1 MIDEIPK
8 YPPIP
13 ESLRDAASLK
23 LLVPFIG
30 AGVSRIGGYPDLAH
44 LAEGAMSYFIDQQ
57 KFDHAQLDQIAELP
71 PRLKLSLA
79 ADLEKEHKLEIDF
92 MKILT
97 PADGKKDAK
106 RDVYE
111 QVHRLWRFSDLFV
124 TTNYDEEL
132 DSLVSSTLTSD
143 SDATPD
149 RSTITP
155 SVIHAPQTITVDLLD
170 HKQTVVHIHGSV
182 QNRDSMVLT
191 TIDYLERYQ
200 GNRHEGGQYIENK
213 FLTFLDQLFRT
224 RNVLFIGYG
233 LEELEI
239 LEYVIQ
245 KGLQKRSL
253 QKGRARHFVLQGFFS
268 HQLSL
273 ARSLEG
279 YFRSFGIQLLPF
291 SRDERDWES
300 LIGVLDR
307 LSEELPPGS
316 RLSSSERIDMEEL
329 LQ

>member
-13 ESLRDAASLK
+13 ETLRVAANLK

-30 AGVSRIGGYPDLAH
+30 AGVSRVGGYPGWVGLAQR
-44 LAEGAMSYFIDQQ
+44 AMSYFIDQQ
-57 KFDHAQLDQIAELP
+57 KFDHARFDQISELP

-79 ADLEKEHKLEIDF
+79 VDLEKEHELTIDF
-92 MKILT
+92 RKILT
-97 PADGKKDAK
+97 PAEGKNVAR

-111 QVHRLWRFSDLFV
+111 KVHRFWRFSDIFV

-132 DSLVSSTLTSD
+132 DNLVPPSLTSKG
-143 SDATPD
+143 DATQD
-149 RSTITP
+149 HTTIGP
-155 SVIHAPQTITVDLLD
+155 SVIYKPQDIIVDLLD

-182 QNRDSMVLT
+182 RDRNSMVLT
-191 TIDYLERYQ
+191 TLNYLETYQ

-245 KGLQKRSL
+245 KGLQERFSH
-253 QKGRARHFVLQGFFS
+253 KGRIRHFLLQGFFS

-291 SRDERDWES
+291 SRDERNWDS
-300 LIGVLDR
+300 LIDVLEKVCD
-307 LSEELPPGS
+307 ELPPGS
-316 RLSSSERIDMEEL
+316 RLPSSERLDMEEL
-329 LQ
+329 LS